1 MNRSLGARV
10 RRGTMAVVL
19 GLALAGPGLVGG
31 TPADAA
37 AKSGLTLERS
47 RSSVT
52 VFRAADDEG
61 AYLYGDLGVY
71 AVAGKKAFEVEAK
84 RSSYAKRIKATW
96 VRKGKDKKLPAP
108 ADFTGLSKFSTTTYT
123 NAAGKVVAR
132 STSTFCPNTYLPV
145 RRRPSAP
152 ATSPYPA
159 GCDFNP
165 YSLGAVWGIQAGYA
179 VPLTG
184 DPYSGTAFPD
194 LPLGVYQATISVAPA
209 YRKAL
214 GLSKRKSTV
223 SVKVI
228 VKADEQC
235 DEEDPMGCLSA
246 MRARRVAAQ
255 ERSVSA
261 ASQPRKL
268 SGKRAK
274 PSGPL
279 PDLRSLPAW
288 GIGVDQGRY
297 LTFSATVWNGGPGR
311 LVVDGFR
318 STKDPDLMKA
328 YQYFFT
334 KSGKQKGYAKVG
346 GMEWDP
352 RDGHEHWHFQDF
364 ATYRLVDSKKKLV
377 VRSAKEAF
385 CLANTDAIDYSVKG
399 ANWQPDNTDLRTSC
413 GDRASLGVREV
424 LDAGSGDTYAQ
435 DLPGQS
441 FDLQGLRNGTY
452 YIQIKANPA
461 KVLYEKRTS
470 NNVSYR
476 KVVIGGTA
484 GDRTVKV
491 AKVGIINEPSPM
503 DMESHGT
510 R

>member
-1 MNRSLGARV
+1 V
-10 RRGTMAVVL
+10 RRGTIAVVL
-19 GLALAGPGLVGG
+19 GLALAGPGVVGG

-52 VFRAADDEG
+52 VFRAVDEEG
-61 AYLYGDLGVY
+61 GGYLYGDLGVY
-71 AVAGKKAFEVEAK
+71 AVAGKKAFEVKAK
-84 RSSYAKRIKATW
+84 RSSYAKPIKATW
-96 VRKGKDKKLPAP
+96 VRKGKDKKLPTP
-108 ADFTGLSKFSTTTYT
+108 ADFTGLSKFSTTTFT

-159 GCDFNP
+159 GCDANP
-165 YSLGAVWGIQAGYA
+165 YSLGAVWGIEAGYA

-184 DPYSGTAFPD
+184 DPYADTAFPD
-194 LPLGVYQATISVAPA
+194 LPLGVYQATVSVAPA

-223 SVKVI
+223 SVKVV

-235 DEEDPMGCLSA
+235 DEEDPMGCLSSL
-246 MRARRVAAQ
+246 RARRVAAQ
-255 ERSVSA
+255 QRSVNA

-288 GIGVDQGRY
+288 GIAVDQGRY

-318 STKDPDLMKA
+318 SKKDPDLMKA

-334 KSGKQKGYAKVG
+334 KSGKQKGYAQVG

-435 DLPGQS
+435 YLPGQS

-461 KVLYEKRTS
+461 KVLYEKKTS

-491 AKVGIINEPSPM
+491 GKVGIINELPPM
-503 DMESHGT
+503 EMESHGT

>member
-1 MNRSLGARV
+1 MNLSLAAKV
-10 RRGTMAVVL
+10 RRATMVVVL

-31 TPADAA
+31 TPAEAA

-52 VFRAADDEG
+52 LYRIAGDEG
-61 AYLYGDLGVY
+61 GYVYGDLGVY
-71 AVAGKKAFEVEAK
+71 AVAGKKAFRVKAK
-84 RSSYAKRIKATW
+84 RSSYAKKIKATW
-96 VRKGKDKKLPAP
+96 VRKGKDKALPSP
-108 ADFTGLSKFSTTTYT
+108 ADFTGLTKFSTTTYR
-123 NAAGKVVAR
+123 NAAGTVVA
-132 STSTFCPNTYLPV
+132 SSNSTFCPNTYQPV

-159 GCDFNP
+159 GCDYNP
-165 YSLGAVWGIQAGYA
+165 YSRGAVWGIQAGYA
-179 VPLTG
+179 VPLLG
-184 DPYSGTAFPD
+184 DPYSAGGLPD
-194 LPLGVYQATISVAPA
+194 LPLGVYQATITINPA

-214 GLSKRKSTV
+214 GLSKSKATV
-223 SVKVI
+223 SVKVT
-228 VKADEQC
+228 VQADEQC
-235 DEEDPMGCLSA
+235 DEEDPMGCMTS
-246 MRARRVAAQ
+246 MRAQRMAAQ
-255 ERSVSA
+255 ERSVAAA
-261 ASQPRKL
+261 ASPKKL
-268 SGKRAK
+268 SGKRVK

-288 GIGVDQGRY
+288 GIGVEEGRY
-297 LTFSATVWNGGPGR
+297 LVFSATVWNAGPGP

-318 STKDPDLMKA
+318 SKSDPDLMKA

-334 KSGKQKGYAKVG
+334 KSGKQKGYARVG

-364 ATYRLVDSKKKLV
+364 ATYRLVDSKKKFV

-385 CLANTDAIDYSVKG
+385 CLANTDAVDYTVKG
-399 ANWQPDNTDLRTSC
+399 ANWKPDNTDLHTSC

-435 DLPGQS
+435 YLPGQS
-441 FDLQGLRNGTY
+441 FDLAGLANGTY

-461 KVLYEKRTS
+461 KVLYERKTG

-491 AKVGIINEPSPM
+491 AKVGIINEPSM
-503 DMESHGT
+503 AGMESHAT

>member
-10 RRGTMAVVL
+10 RRGTMAVLL

-31 TPADAA
+31 PPAEAA

-52 VFRAADDEG
+52 VYRVADDESG
-61 AYLYGDLGVY
+61 YIYGDLGVY
-71 AVAGKKAFEVEAK
+71 AVAGKKAFKVEAK

-123 NAAGKVVAR
+123 NAAGRVVAR
-132 STSTFCPNTYLPV
+132 STSTFCPNTYQPV

-152 ATSPYPA
+152 ATSPYAA
-159 GCDFNP
+159 GCDANP

-179 VPLTG
+179 VPLN
-184 DPYSGTAFPD
+184 DPYADNAFPD
-194 LPLGVYQATISVAPA
+194 LALGVYQATTTVSPA

-223 SVKVI
+223 SVTVT
-228 VKADEQC
+228 VKADQQC
-235 DEEDPMGCLSA
+235 DEDDPMGCLTS
-246 MRARRVAAQ
+246 MRAQRTAAQ
-255 ERSVSA
+255 QRSITAA
-261 ASQPRKL
+261 ASQPKKL
-268 SGKRAK
+268 SGKRSK

-288 GIGVDQGRY
+288 GISVDQGRY

-318 STKDPDLMKA
+318 SKKDPDLMKA

-334 KSGKQKGYAKVG
+334 KSGKQKGYAQVG

-352 RDGHEHWHFQDF
+352 RGGHEHWHFQDF
-364 ATYRLVDSKKKLV
+364 ASYRLVDSKKKFV

-399 ANWQPDNTDLRTSC
+399 ANWKPDNTDLHTSC

-435 DLPGQS
+435 YLPGQS

-461 KVLYEKRTS
+461 KVLYEKKTS

-484 GDRTVKV
+484 GNRTVKV
-491 AKVGIINEPSPM
+491 AKVGIINEPSSM
-503 DMESHGT
+503 DMESHAT